1 MNVSLLM
8 KDSSYGDCQKET
20 MLDFILSW
28 TLRRASSAY
37 ANEKT
42 ILYNYCREILFRLLD
57 IKEYDN
63 IEVCSVETLKQW
75 EHIDLHTN
83 IELSINGKPEWHAIL
98 IENKIYTP
106 THDDQLKRYRQIFDE
121 AYKDGNFC
129 LHYVLITCH
138 ESPSE
143 QLRHDCSENGFICL
157 PILDLFPNDRGKDSE
172 SDIFNEFWLREW

>member
-42 ILYNYCREILFRLLD
+42 ILYNYCREILFRLL
-57 IKEYDN
+57 N
-63 IEVCSVETLKQW
+63 IEVCSVETWKQW

-143 QLRHDCSENGFICL
+143 QLRHDCSENGFICF

>member
-1 MNVSLLM
+1 M

-63 IEVCSVETLKQW
+63 IEVCSVET
-75 EHIDLHTN
+75 
-83 IELSINGKPEWHAIL
+83 
-98 IENKIYTP
+98 
-106 THDDQLKRYRQIFDE
+106 
-121 AYKDGNFC
+121 
-129 LHYVLITCH
+129 
-138 ESPSE
+138 
-143 QLRHDCSENGFICL
+143 
-157 PILDLFPNDRGKDSE
+157 
-172 SDIFNEFWLREW
+172 

>member
-63 IEVCSVETLKQW
+63 IEVCSVETWKQW

-98 IENKIYTP
+98 IENI
-106 THDDQLKRYRQIFDE
+106 H
-121 AYKDGNFC
+121 
-129 LHYVLITCH
+129 
-138 ESPSE
+138 
-143 QLRHDCSENGFICL
+143 
-157 PILDLFPNDRGKDSE
+157 PNSR
-172 SDIFNEFWLREW
+172 

>member
-63 IEVCSVETLKQW
+63 IEVCSVETWKQW

-143 QLRHDCSENGFICL
+143 QLAKM
-157 PILDLFPNDRGKDSE
+157 DLFAFLYWTCFLMIGGKIPKATYSMN
-172 SDIFNEFWLREW
+172 FG

>member
-63 IEVCSVETLKQW
+63 IEVCSVETWKQW

-129 LHYVLITCH
+129 LHYVLITCN

-143 QLRHDCSENGFICL
+143 
-157 PILDLFPNDRGKDSE
+157 
-172 SDIFNEFWLREW
+172 

>member
-57 IKEYDN
+57 IKEY
-63 IEVCSVETLKQW
+63 ETLKFAA
-75 EHIDLHTN
+75 LKLGN
-83 IELSINGKPEWHAIL
+83 NGSIL
-98 IENKIYTP
+98 I
-106 THDDQLKRYRQIFDE
+106 
-121 AYKDGNFC
+121 C
-129 LHYVLITCH
+129 
-138 ESPSE
+138 
-143 QLRHDCSENGFICL
+143 
-157 PILDLFPNDRGKDSE
+157 ILTLN
-172 SDIFNEFWLREW
+172 